1 MSTAGR
7 SELVQSW
14 GRTNVPAAS
23 TAGAKTQRRNVRDKG
38 QGEKECGVP
47 RVQDHILLRT

>member
-1 MSTAGR
+1 M
-7 SELVQSW
+7 QSW

-38 QGEKECGVP
+38 QGGKECAVP
-47 RVQDHILLRT
+47 RVQDQILLRT